1 MDKTFATCAEALA
14 DIADGSSVAIAGFGV
29 GHSYPN
35 SLVLG
40 LRDQGAKNLRIVANS
55 MGAGGD
61 FRPQILVQNDQVSS
75 LVLSFSAR
83 PGLPSPEQIKIEAG
97 EIGLEIVP
105 QGILVDR
112 LRAAGAGFPAFYS
125 PVTVGT
131 PLQEG
136 KEIRNF
142 GGRDFVLEH
151 ALPVD
156 VALIRGYRADPYG
169 NVEFRGSSAHFHASF
184 AKAAKIAIVE
194 VEEIVEAGAIPPER
208 VGLPGIFVSRVV
220 KTTAKYPAP
229 KGSMGRR
236 AAESNREYF
245 GKPALSR
252 SAMAR
257 QVAEMLPDD
266 AYVNLGSGLPTLVA
280 GHARGKTIILH
291 AENGALG
298 YDLID
303 DPDQIDV
310 DFFDAAGN
318 FIKLRPGGAVFDSVV
333 SFEVAR
339 SGKLSA
345 IVLGA
350 YQVSERGDLANWALP
365 GQVGGGIGGAM
376 DLASSGSRLIV
387 LMEHSD
393 SKGRPKLVAQCNY
406 PLTAPGCVDVV
417 VTDLAVL
424 ERIDG
429 RFVVTAMVEGFS
441 QDEIRSITPMDVG
454 FADHVRSIS
463 VDSQ

>member
-1 MDKTFATCAEALA
+1 MQKIYEDCASAVA
-14 DIADGSSVAIAGFGV
+14 DIADSSTVAIAGFGV

-35 SLVLG
+35 SLVLA
-40 LRDQGAKNLRIVANS
+40 LREQGAKDLRIVANS
-55 MGAGGD
+55 LGAGED
-61 FRPQILVQNDQVSS
+61 FRPHILVKNDQVKSV
-75 LVLSFSAR
+75 VLSFSSR
-83 PGLPSPEQIKIEAG
+83 PGLSSPEQAKIDAG
-97 EIGLEIVP
+97 EIDLELVP

-112 LRAAGAGFPAFYS
+112 LRAAGAGLAAFYS

-136 KEIRNF
+136 KEVRTFN
-142 GGRDFVLEH
+142 GRDFVLEH

-156 VALIRGYRADPYG
+156 VALIRGYRADRFG

-184 AKAAKIAIVE
+184 AKAARMAVVE
-194 VEEIVEAGAIPPER
+194 VEEIVEPGVIPPDR

-220 KTTAKYPAP
+220 RTTTKYPAP

-236 AAESNREYF
+236 AADSNREYF

-257 QVAEMLPDD
+257 QVASLLPDD

-280 GHARGKTIILH
+280 GHAQGKSFILH

-298 YDLID
+298 YDLVE
-303 DPDQIDV
+303 DPEQIDV

-350 YQVSERGDLANWALP
+350 YQVSEKGDLANYGLP
-365 GQVGGGIGGAM
+365 GQTGGGIGGAM
-376 DLASSGSRLIV
+376 DLAASGSHVIIV
-387 LMEHSD
+387 MEHCD
-393 SKGRPKLVAQCNY
+393 SKGRPKLVEHCTY
-406 PLTAPGCVDVV
+406 PLTAPQCVNTV
-417 VTDLAVL
+417 VTDLAIIEKREGV
-424 ERIDG
+424 
-429 RFVVTAMVEGFS
+429 FTVTAMVEGFS
-441 QDEIRSITPMDVG
+441 KEEIASLTPMKLD
-454 FADHVRSIS
+454 FAKEIIAISIS
-463 VDSQ
+463 H